1 MIEQLVHQG
10 YKPITINNYDA
21 LIHNFR
27 NQLNNFNKKKLD
39 GHPLTDSE
47 FSRFLTQIDGKSIF
61 ETAKILRDK
70 QVFQRDDGTEI
81 YLELFNKR
89 EWCKNFFQV
98 THQTTVEGKYKN
110 RYDVTILINGLPVI
124 QVELKRRGLD
134 FKEAFNQIQRYRKH
148 SFRGLYRFLQLF
160 VVSNGVDTKYFANSD
175 GDMLFGYTFYWS
187 DAENNRITTLNEFTE
202 SFLEKCH
209 MAKMITRYMILNDTE
224 KKLMVMRPY
233 QVFAVESL
241 LKRALETKNNGYIWH
256 TTGSGK
262 TLTSFKASQL
272 LSNEPSIKKV
282 FFLVDRKDLDSQTS
296 EEFNKFEPDSVDET
310 DKTDNLV
317 QQIADMTKPLILTT
331 IQKMANAVKNK
342 KYEEVMAQYRNER
355 VIFIIDECHRSQF
368 GDMHKEISKHF
379 QQAQYF

>member
-1 MIEQLVHQG
+1 M
-10 YKPITINNYDA
+10 
-21 LIHNFR
+21 
-27 NQLNNFNKKKLD
+27 
-39 GHPLTDSE
+39 
-47 FSRFLTQIDGKSIF
+47 TQIDGKSIF

-209 MAKMITRYMILNDTE
+209 MAKMIARYMILNDTE

-272 LSNEPSIKKV
+272 LSNEPSIKK
-282 FFLVDRKDLDSQTS
+282 FSSL
-296 EEFNKFEPDSVDET
+296 
-310 DKTDNLV
+310 
-317 QQIADMTKPLILTT
+317 LI
-331 IQKMANAVKNK
+331 VK
-342 KYEEVMAQYRNER
+342 
-355 VIFIIDECHRSQF
+355 I
-368 GDMHKEISKHF
+368 
-379 QQAQYF
+379 